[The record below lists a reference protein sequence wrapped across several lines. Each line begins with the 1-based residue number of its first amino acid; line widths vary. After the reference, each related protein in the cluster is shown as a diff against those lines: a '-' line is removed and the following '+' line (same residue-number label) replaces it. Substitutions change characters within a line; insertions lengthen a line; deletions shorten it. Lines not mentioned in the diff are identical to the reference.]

1 MFNTWKRLMAM
12 VANKR
17 RYYLGLALISI
28 AAGSSQAV
36 IAFALKHFIRGA
48 ETLDISSLYNSLLFM
63 AAGLFALVI
72 LSPLGYWLHESSVVG
87 STVKLRAL
95 VFKKLLNLKSS
106 WLDARHSGDL
116 TSRSTNDIQE
126 TEKAYSQNLVRLAE
140 RLAEGLISMGVMLF
154 IDWKLALP
162 LIFLGLGSVA
172 ANRWLSKPMN
182 QAARAVQDSLGAV
195 TERFSDLANGSQV
208 IRMFDSRQAVEP
220 KFLSQNEDAVAKGLV
235 RTKYAARVNSFNTFN
250 GYFSFLV
257 LAVIG
262 GLLVLKGWYDFSTIL
277 LFTQLQN
284 GVRNMFTALGFVITD
299 LQVSLAGGERVLE
312 IVDGPGEPARI
323 ELPYPLAAGDSAVS
337 FEKVS
342 FSYTGSEQA
351 LENISFQVAAGE
363 TVAFVGPSGGGKS
376 TLFKL
381 LLGYYPP
388 TAGGISC
395 LGLGLDQYTLQE
407 LREKIAYVPQD
418 SYLFSGTIAENI
430 GYGKTGAG
438 REQIEEAA
446 RAAYA
451 HAFITGLPQGYD
463 TLVGER
469 GSHLSGGERQRIA
482 IARAI
487 LRDAP
492 LLLLDEATSSL
503 DTESEE
509 QVQLALAR
517 LMAERT
523 TLVIAH
529 RLATVQNARRILVI
543 AQGRLAET
551 GSHQELLAAEGLYR
565 TLYDFQFADD
575 LSA

>member
-1 MFNTWKRLMAM
+1 MLNTWKRLMAM
-12 VANKR
+12 VSNKR

-48 ETLDISSLYNSLLFM
+48 ETLDISSLYASLIYM

-87 STVKLRAL
+87 STINLRAL
-95 VFKKLLNLKSS
+95 VFKRLLNLKSS

-162 LIFLGLGSVA
+162 LIILGLGSVA

-182 QAARAVQDSLGAV
+182 QAARAVQESLGAV

-208 IRMFDSRQAVEP
+208 IRMFDSRRAVEP

-257 LAVIG
+257 LALIG
-262 GLLVLKGWYDFSTIL
+262 GLLVLKGWYDFSTVL

-299 LQVSLAGGERVLE
+299 LQTSLAGGERVLE

-323 ELPYPLAAGDSAVS
+323 ELPCPPAAGDSAVS

-342 FSYTGSEQA
+342 FSYTGSEKA

-395 LGLGLDQYTLQE
+395 LGRGLDQYTLQE

-430 GYGKTGAG
+430 GYGKAGAG